1 MTMPLFRV
9 PKVVPH
15 QNWYEELFQQDA
27 LAGQN
32 PDTGG
37 DPHTIPTLRD
47 IHPTGPPMA
56 TEQPK
61 LLIRTVLTHQ
71 GTPT

>member
-15 QNWYEELFQQDA
+15 QNRNEELFQQDA
-27 LAGQN
+27 LAVHN

-37 DPHTIPTLRD
+37 EPCTIPTLRC
-47 IHPTGPPMA
+47 IQPPGPPMA
-56 TEQPK
+56 TEQST
-61 LLIRTVLTHQ
+61 LQIGTVLSHQ
-71 GTPT
+71 VPPA